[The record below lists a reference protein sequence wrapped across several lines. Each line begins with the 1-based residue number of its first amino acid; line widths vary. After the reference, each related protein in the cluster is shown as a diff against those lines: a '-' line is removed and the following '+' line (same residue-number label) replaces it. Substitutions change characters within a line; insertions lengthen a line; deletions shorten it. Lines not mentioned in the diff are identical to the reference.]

1 MSQLLALTSAAFY
14 GFGDFVGG
22 FATRRMALWRVTA
35 WSMFIGVAV
44 LIIGLFVVPAEEVT
58 AADIL
63 WGSAAGVAGLFGL
76 AILYSTLAAG
86 TMTIVAPISGASAA
100 VIPVLFDL
108 AQGTTLTSRQ
118 WFGIA
123 LAVAAVLLVGAER
136 GAQRADPRIVARAML
151 AGATFGFFFIALS
164 QTSTDS
170 GLWPLV
176 GARVVAVPLA
186 FLVAFATKSVAP
198 PRRRDLGLLV
208 LLGSLDMS
216 ANIAIA
222 LALQQGSLAVN
233 SVLSSLYPVFTALAA
248 IIILH
253 ERPSRVQT
261 VGVGFAVGAIVALAF

>member
-14 GFGDFVGG
+14 GLGDFVGG

-35 WSMFIGVAV
+35 WSMFIGVVV
-44 LIIGLFVVPAEEVT
+44 LIVGLFVVPADEVT
-58 AADIL
+58 AADFL
-63 WGSAAGVAGLFGL
+63 WGSAAGVAGLAGV

-86 TMTIVAPISGASAA
+86 TMTIVAPISGATAA
-100 VIPVLFDL
+100 AIPVAFDL
-108 AQGTTLTSRQ
+108 AQGTTPTSRQ

-123 LAVAAVLLVGAER
+123 LALGAVLLVSAER
-136 GAQRADPRIVARAML
+136 GARGADPQIIARAML

-164 QTSTDS
+164 QTSTES

-176 GARVVAVPLA
+176 GARLVAVPLA
-186 FLVAFATKSVAP
+186 FLAALVTKSIAP
-198 PRRRDLGLLV
+198 PKGRDLGLLV

-222 LALQQGSLAVN
+222 IALQRGPLGVN

-248 IIILH
+248 IVILH
-253 ERPSRVQT
+253 ERPTAVQT

>member
-14 GFGDFVGG
+14 GLGDFVGG

-44 LIIGLFVVPAEEVT
+44 LIVGLFVVPAQEVT
-58 AADIL
+58 GADIL
-63 WGSAAGVAGLFGL
+63 WGSAAGVAGLGGL

-136 GAQRADPRIVARAML
+136 GAQAADPRIVARAML

-164 QTSTDS
+164 QTSTES

-176 GARVVAVPLA
+176 GARLVAVPLA
-186 FLVAFATKSVAP
+186 FLVAFATKSIAP
-198 PRRRDLGLLV
+198 PHGRDLGLLA
-208 LLGSLDMS
+208 LLGGLDMS

-222 LALQQGSLAVN
+222 LALQQGSLAIN

-248 IIILH
+248 VTILH
-253 ERPSRVQT
+253 ERPTGVQT

>member
-14 GFGDFVGG
+14 GFADFVGG

-44 LIIGLFVVPAEEVT
+44 LAVGLLVVPANEVT
-58 AADIL
+58 APDIL
-63 WGSAAGVAGLFGL
+63 WGSAAGVAGLLGL

-86 TMTIVAPISGASAA
+86 TMMIVAPISGASAA
-100 VIPVLFDL
+100 VVPVLFDL
-108 AQGTTLTSRQ
+108 EQGTALTSRQ
-118 WFGIA
+118 WIGIA
-123 LAVAAVLLVGAER
+123 LAVAAVLLVGVER
-136 GAQRADPRIVARAML
+136 GARGADPRIIARAML

-164 QTSTDS
+164 QTSTES

-176 GARVVAVPLA
+176 GARIVAVPLA
-186 FLVAFATKSVAP
+186 FLIAFAMKSAAP
-198 PRRRDLGLLV
+198 PQGRDFRLLA

-222 LALQQGSLAVN
+222 LALQQGSLAIN

-253 ERPSRVQT
+253 ERPTGVQT
-261 VGVGFAVGAIVALAF
+261 VGVGFAVGAIIALAF

>member
-14 GFGDFVGG
+14 GFADFVGG

-44 LIIGLFVVPAEEVT
+44 LIVGLLVVPADEVT

-63 WGSAAGVAGLFGL
+63 WGSAAGVAGLLGL

-100 VIPVLFDL
+100 VVPVLFDL
-108 AQGTTLTSRQ
+108 AQGTAITSRQ

-123 LAVAAVLLVGAER
+123 LAVAAVLLVGMER
-136 GAQRADPRIVARAML
+136 GARRSDPRIIARAML

-164 QTSTDS
+164 QTSAES

-176 GARVVAVPLA
+176 GARLVAVPLA
-186 FLVAFATKSVAP
+186 FIIAVAMKSAAP
-198 PRRRDLGLLV
+198 PHGRDLRLLA
-208 LLGSLDMS
+208 LLGGLDMS

-222 LALQQGSLAVN
+222 LALQRGSLAIN
-233 SVLSSLYPVFTALAA
+233 SVLSSLYPAFTAMAA

-253 ERPSRVQT
+253 ERPSGLQT
-261 VGVGFAVGAIVALAF
+261 VGVGFAVGAIIALAF